1 MKFKVDIAEVTYS
14 NDTVMTL
21 MISEVERSP
30 ERTEDRAEESEK
42 FRDLVRLLVEH
53 EALDPNMAKMG
64 AKKNKRNK
72 TPLHYVVEFCSK
84 KDVEALGMYFMINF
98 DVKTYSNMIFTVKL
112 GAHPEP
118 DEDGKWPFHIAAAC
132 GQPGT
137 LKYLLHKYS
146 DYNEF
151 FDIDV
156 KDHQDNTPLHEA
168 VKRCQ
173 IEKSAV
179 SMVEMLVEKGED
191 ELVNSEYLK
200 CIFEIG
206 I

>member
-84 KDVEALGMYFMINF
+84 KDVEALGKYFMMNF
-98 DVKTYSNMIFTVKL
+98 DVKTISVSSKNGNTISAFSKMQ
-112 GAHPEP
+112 
-118 DEDGKWPFHIAAAC
+118 KW
-132 GQPGT
+132 
-137 LKYLLHKYS
+137 
-146 DYNEF
+146 YN
-151 FDIDV
+151 I
-156 KDHQDNTPLHEA
+156 
-168 VKRCQ
+168 
-173 IEKSAV
+173 
-179 SMVEMLVEKGED
+179 
-191 ELVNSEYLK
+191 NS
-200 CIFEIG
+200 FPHF
-206 I
+206 